1 MAIDGGRHLK
11 SCQWIILEMMLLT
24 KVQIHY
30 LHRQCKGMAIDDG
43 GHLKSRQWITL
54 EMMLLTKVQIHYLH
68 LNYIY
73 YIRLVCAL
81 L

>member
-1 MAIDGGRHLK
+1 MVMVLVDNKCCLKKMEGALAKAESALCKGMAIDNGRHLK
-11 SCQWIILEMMLLT
+11 SCQWITPET
-24 KVQIHY
+24 
-30 LHRQCKGMAIDDG
+30 
-43 GHLKSRQWITL
+43 
-54 EMMLLTKVQIHYLH
+54 MLLTKVQIHYLH

>member
-1 MAIDGGRHLK
+1 MEGTSTNNLILTTEATDLLRWIHKHGSWPVCEGMAVDGGGHLK
-11 SCQWIILEMMLLT
+11 SCQWITPEMMLLT
-24 KVQIHY
+24 
-30 LHRQCKGMAIDDG
+30 R
-43 GHLKSRQWITL
+43 
-54 EMMLLTKVQIHYLH
+54 VQIHYLH

>member
-1 MAIDGGRHLK
+1 MHLPGK
-11 SCQWIILEMMLLT
+11 HVGCFLGKEDFTLP
-24 KVQIHY
+24 H
-30 LHRQCKGMAIDDG
+30 CKGTAIDDG
-43 GHLKSRQWITL
+43 RHLKSRQWITL